1 MKRILVLL
9 FASLSLFALN
19 GFALDDGGP
28 GKGNKKTQVSNTYRG
43 QRTYQPKRF
52 YQGGHA
58 PKKHSSKSMPSKTRH
73 IAN

>member
-1 MKRILVLL
+1 MKRIVVIL
-9 FASLSLFALN
+9 FASLTLFALN
-19 GFALDDGGP
+19 GFALECGP

-58 PKKHSSKSMPSKTRH
+58 PKKHSSKSMPSKTNH